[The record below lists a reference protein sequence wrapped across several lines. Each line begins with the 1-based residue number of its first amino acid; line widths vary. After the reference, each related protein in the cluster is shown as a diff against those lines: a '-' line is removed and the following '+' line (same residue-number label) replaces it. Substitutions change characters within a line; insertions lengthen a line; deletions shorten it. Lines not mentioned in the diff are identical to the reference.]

1 MKWYL
6 NIIITNTKSKYMIR
20 TYGKENRISNKFPF
34 DGDSIIVYKKLF
46 PYVFIK
52 HRVFDDLDKA
62 IEYINQ

>member
-6 NIIITNTKSKYMIR
+6 NIIITNTKTKYMIR
-20 TYGKENRISNKFPF
+20 TY
-34 DGDSIIVYKKLF
+34 GDSIIVYKKLF

>member
-20 TYGKENRISNKFPF
+20 TYGYN
-34 DGDSIIVYKKLF
+34 IIVYKKLF